1 MKNCILSPKC
11 VAGRQKK
18 AYDKRSCSEGSGYV
32 SFYQEIG
39 GKQLIKGKKRMLCGL
54 MAVCCLLGL
63 TACHK
68 AEEPAPTVEPAPT
81 AASGQN
87 PLQNAVI
94 DYLNQRDNSVAKANE
109 IMEAYQPAEGE
120 TDYTNLINSLFTP
133 NFKADDGLVDLLQ
146 SMVKS
151 EQTETGFH
159 MSGENGGSGDLVLE
173 GNLYTYHFQEQV
185 QDQDTVKTISH
196 VATLRKDGGQLDA
209 KTESTAQGGVPIL
222 INWLQVSKE
231 QGSYQVQQFYTND
244 GGSTHQ
250 LIQIRFQ
257 EDQLEYAVYENVET
271 KPNSIF
277 EQGTGFLQAG
287 FVTKVTLKDGKVTV
301 NNDGK
306 ELVFGG

>member
-1 MKNCILSPKC
+1 M
-11 VAGRQKK
+11 
-18 AYDKRSCSEGSGYV
+18 
-32 SFYQEIG
+32 
-39 GKQLIKGKKRMLCGL
+39 
-54 MAVCCLLGL
+54 
-63 TACHK
+63 
-68 AEEPAPTVEPAPT
+68 
-81 AASGQN
+81 
-87 PLQNAVI
+87 
-94 DYLNQRDNSVAKANE
+94 
-109 IMEAYQPAEGE
+109 
-120 TDYTNLINSLFTP
+120 
-133 NFKADDGLVDLLQ
+133 
-146 SMVKS
+146 
-151 EQTETGFH
+151 
-159 MSGENGGSGDLVLE
+159 
-173 GNLYTYHFQEQV
+173 

-250 LIQIRFQ
+250 LIQMRFQ
-257 EDQLEYAVYENVET
+257 EGQLEYAVYENVET